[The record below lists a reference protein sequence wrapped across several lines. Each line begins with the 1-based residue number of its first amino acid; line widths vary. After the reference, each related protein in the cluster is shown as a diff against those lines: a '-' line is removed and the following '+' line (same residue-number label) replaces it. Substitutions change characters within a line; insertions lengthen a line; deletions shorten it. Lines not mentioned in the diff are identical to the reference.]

1 MKEVPKKDETEVS
14 GGVVSSTG
22 FRNGLVI
29 PGVPIVPVYP
39 VGPVYPTE
47 PCIPMP
53 EDPLKYVEK

>member
-1 MKEVPKKDETEVS
+1 MKEVPKKDEAEVS
-14 GGVVSSTG
+14 GGVVSGTG

-29 PGVPIVPVYP
+29 PGYPIVPVFP
-39 VGPVYPTE
+39 IE

>member
-14 GGVVSSTG
+14 GGVVSGTG

-29 PGVPIVPVYP
+29 PGMPIGPYP
-39 VGPVYPTE
+39 IGPVYPTE

>member
-1 MKEVPKKDETEVS
+1 MKEVPKKDESEVA
-14 GGVVSSTG
+14 GGVVPNTG

-29 PGVPIVPVYP
+29 PGYP
-39 VGPVYPTE
+39 VVPYPMD